1 MKTLYKIIIFLGVFQ
16 VMILSVNALDVFPQ
30 NSRLYSDI
38 DMSALQK
45 DAETSAWDVFVYL
58 FTPTS
63 NTYFGG
69 VFNNMSI
76 AALSGVFIV
85 TGVASAILT
94 HSLVIPSVIVL
105 FYSVFNMLTKSMLF
119 IDTLFRQWGSQALIF
134 LGISIGVALFIVFL
148 ITIVE
153 SPTQGRS

>member
-1 MKTLYKIIIFLGVFQ
+1 M
-16 VMILSVNALDVFPQ
+16 SVNALDVFPQ

-38 DMSALQK
+38 DMSELQE
-45 DAETSAWDVFVYL
+45 DADTSAWDVFVYL

-69 VFNNMSI
+69 VFSEMSI
-76 AALSGVFIV
+76 AALSGIFIV

-94 HSLVIPSVIVL
+94 HSLVIPSLIVL
-105 FYSVFNMLTKSMLF
+105 FYSVFNMLTKSMVF
-119 IDTLFRQWGSQALIF
+119 IDTLFRSWNSQALIF
-134 LGISIGVALFIVFL
+134 LGISIGVALFIIFL